1 LGEDGEKMTVAIAN
15 DTLQG
20 MPQVGTDIGAFLS
33 NLAPGIGVFILILGV
48 FGGLVAI
55 VYGVVMV
62 VKNNVSK
69 NHK

>member
-1 LGEDGEKMTVAIAN
+1 MTVAIAN

-20 MPQVGTDIGAFLS
+20 MPQIGSDIGLFLS

-55 VYGVVMV
+55 VYAVAMI
-62 VKNNVSK
+62 VKKKVAK
-69 NHK
+69 

>member
-1 LGEDGEKMTVAIAN
+1 MTVAIAN

-20 MPQVGTDIGAFLS
+20 MPQIGSDIGSFLS

-55 VYGVVMV
+55 VYAVAMI
-62 VKNNVSK
+62 VKKKVAK
-69 NHK
+69 